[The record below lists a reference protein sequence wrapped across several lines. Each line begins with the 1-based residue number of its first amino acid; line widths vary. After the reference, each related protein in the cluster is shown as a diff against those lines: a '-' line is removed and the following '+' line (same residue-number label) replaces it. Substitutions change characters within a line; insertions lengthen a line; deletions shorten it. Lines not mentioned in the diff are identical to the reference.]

1 MKDHLE
7 NAIEKA
13 LIEAKIKYKTK
24 QRLDFYLPQHDVYIE
39 VKQYHSD
46 RSNDQLKSQENV
58 IFIQG
63 KKAVELFCKMINPN
77 KVEPTFRNK
86 HNNFQPL
93 TIAE

>member
-13 LIEAKIKYKTK
+13 LIEADIVFTTT
-24 QRLDFYLPQHDVYIE
+24 QRLDFYLPYYDVYIE

-58 IFIQG
+58 ILVQG
-63 KKAVELFCKMINPN
+63 KKAVELFCKLISN
-77 KVEPTFRNK
+77 
-86 HNNFQPL
+86 
-93 TIAE
+93 TI